1 MDLSCVILSY
11 NSSRCIQKCLESL
24 VDAVNALGIEAEIWV
39 VDNGSSDDSSGMI
52 SRLADKH
59 PMIRLIP
66 LDRNYG
72 TTASRNRAISKSTGR
87 QILVLDSDAYI
98 STEALK
104 GLSDYLVANPK
115 VGLVAPRLIYPD
127 GRAQLSVD
135 QFPTVPR
142 KIERVIRLRQIERTQ
157 VHDEAR
163 EVDYAIS
170 ACWML
175 SGQAVDAVGLL
186 DEAIFYAPEDVDYC
200 LRIWKAGYRIS
211 YQPRY
216 VVVHDA
222 QERSRKLLPNRFT
235 WLHLQG
241 LAYYFFKHK
250 YFWSAKGLRDRKQS
264 GGES

>member
-24 VDAVNALGIEAEIWV
+24 VDAINALGVDAEIWV
-39 VDNGSSDDSSGMI
+39 VDNGSSDESPGMI
-52 SRLADKH
+52 SRLAAKH
-59 PMIRLIP
+59 PMIRPIP

-72 TTASRNRAISKSTGR
+72 TTASRNQAFCKSTGKE
-87 QILVLDSDAYI
+87 ILFLDSDAYI
-98 STEALK
+98 SSEALK
-104 GLSDYLVANPK
+104 GLSDCLVANPK

-142 KIERVIRLRQIERTQ
+142 KIERVLRLRQIERTQ
-157 VHDEAR
+157 VQDEAR

-175 SGQAVDAVGLL
+175 RRQAVDAVGLL

-241 LAYYFFKHK
+241 LVYYFCKHK
-250 YFWSAKGLRDRKQS
+250 YFWSAKGLRERNRN